1 MSNNTTA
8 EKPKS
13 EWSKRECGRLWV
25 SEGKINVWL
34 NGPDKT
40 IIKYVCFPNKFK
52 SEKNHP
58 DYRVYSDIESVP
70 VTQPKSVS
78 IQPKESDTK
87 SQVKKGTVEESVSE
101 DPSDDQHF

>member
-40 IIKYVCFPNKFK
+40 IIKPGHVYNGLYINK
-52 SEKNHP
+52 
-58 DYRVYSDIESVP
+58 I
-70 VTQPKSVS
+70 TS
-78 IQPKESDTK
+78 ITK
-87 SQVKKGTVEESVSE
+87 QSTI
-101 DPSDDQHF
+101 